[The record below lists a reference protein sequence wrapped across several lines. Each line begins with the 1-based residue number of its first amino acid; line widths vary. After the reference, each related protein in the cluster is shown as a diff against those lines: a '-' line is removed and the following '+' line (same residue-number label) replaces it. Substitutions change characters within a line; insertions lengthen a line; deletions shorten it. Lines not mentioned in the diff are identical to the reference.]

1 LGEGGEGGG
10 EEVGAGGEGGNEDE
24 GGSSSKMRK
33 GKKTKQT
40 KARRNSSA
48 GGAAAAA
55 AAAAAAVAAIAS
67 ETGVYLSRIKEQG
80 EEEGGERERALNI
93 KTTTMNM
100 NMNMNINMTMNT
112 MASDED
118 FTGADSI
125 GATGSTGYLRTGDLG
140 FLSSERG
147 ELVFVGRMK
156 DVLVVRGRNYAP
168 QDVEQAVEIASV
180 KEANRTDSSTPPLRR
195 GGTVAFATRA
205 LGRDRQQV
213 VVAAEIDTRDS
224 RGVPSR
230 VRKRVLK
237 AMAVRI
243 RRYVITYFS
252 LYSVYVRC
260 TSFAKLT
267 FAMAVRIRSA
277 VSAEFDA
284 VTIDAV
290 LLLKPR
296 TLPRT
301 TSGKLRRN
309 AARISF
315 ESKVRLLITLTQ
327 YCTVLYSIVLLYYHL
342 FSSSPFSP
350 LLFLLSPSPS
360 SPCISL
366 FSSHYSLPPPLTSSI
381 APVLS
386 PPPLSPPPLSASPSP
401 LFLPSFFR
409 SSFLPSSALPSFLLP
424 IFRPSP
430 PSLVLPFL
438 PLFLSSF
445 PFPPCSSPLL

>member
-1 LGEGGEGGG
+1 MIQPALFGFFLKHST
-10 EEVGAGGEGGNEDE
+10 VV
-24 GGSSSKMRK
+24 M
-33 GKKTKQT
+33 
-40 KARRNSSA
+40 
-48 GGAAAAA
+48 
-55 AAAAAAVAAIAS
+55 
-67 ETGVYLSRIKEQG
+67 TGVYLSCIKEKG

-350 LLFLLSPSPS
+350 SSSSSHPLRPLLASHYFLPIILSP
-360 SPCISL
+360 L
-366 FSSHYSLPPPLTSSI
+366 
-381 APVLS
+381 LS
-386 PPPLSPPPLSASPSP
+386 PPPLPPYSLPLLSLP
-401 LFLPSFFR
+401 LLSLPLLLR
-409 SSFLPSSALPSFLLP
+409 SSFLPSSYIPSFPSFARPSLSPPVPLLLP
-424 IFRPSP
+424 FP
-430 PSLVLPFL
+430 
-438 PLFLSSF
+438 PLFLSSSLG
-445 PFPPCSSPLL
+445 PPCPVPLHGRTCTRRLVLFR